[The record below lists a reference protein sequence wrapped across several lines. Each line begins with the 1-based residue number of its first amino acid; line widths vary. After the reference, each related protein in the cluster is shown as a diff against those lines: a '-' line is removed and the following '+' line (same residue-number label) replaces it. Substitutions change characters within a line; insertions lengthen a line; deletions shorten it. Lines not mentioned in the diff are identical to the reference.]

1 MYLYNAVTGGLV
13 CASCDPSGARPV
25 GPSGLRQLAGASFVE
40 YRPRQ
45 LLEDGT
51 LFFDSHDAL
60 VANASG
66 GQENVYEYEGGR
78 VYALSDVAG
87 AHESFLMDAS
97 GKEEGGG
104 EGGNVFFATADHLLE
119 GQDTGNNLVVFDAR
133 VNGGFP
139 APVSVEPCA
148 NGEECLPTQTPQ
160 PDIYGPPPTA
170 TFVGPGNPT
179 PPPASSPAAVVK
191 PTKKTVKCKKGL
203 VKNKQNKCVKKP
215 KKKKTKAKKTSNRKG
230 RA

>member
-1 MYLYNAVTGGLV
+1 MTRKTRVWCARRVTPRARNRSALRASANSSGSPKVNGLYRVRN
-13 CASCDPSGARPV
+13 
-25 GPSGLRQLAGASFVE
+25 
-40 YRPRQ
+40 
-45 LLEDGT
+45 LLEDGV
-51 LFFDSHDAL
+51 LFFESSDTL
-60 VANASG
+60 VPGASNG
-66 GQENVYEYEGGR
+66 HKNVYEYEAGR
-78 VYALSDVAG
+78 VYAISDVTG
-87 AHESFLMDAS
+87 GYESFFLDAS
-97 GKEEGGG
+97 ASGDD
-104 EGGNVFFATADHLLE
+104 VFFATADHLLE

-148 NGEECLPTQTPQ
+148 NGETCLPTKTS
-160 PDIYGPPPTA
+160 PPGESLPGSEA
-170 TFVGPGNPT
+170 FVGPGNPT